1 MANFLREPAQQA
13 RSATLPPAAAAR
25 PRKKPPSL
33 PRNAGFMN
41 PFEIREASQTC
52 RTAQRCKA
60 GLNPFE
66 IREAS
71 QTPGARPP
79 VDPAPSQSLRNQ
91 GSQSDDVSRS
101 DPAVIGLNPFEIREA
116 GQTWTGRRHTL
127 RRSLNPFEIREAGQT
142 RRRAG
147 RAGAALGLNPF
158 EIREAGQTL
167 FNSGM
172 GKSRVSQSL
181 RNQGSRSD

>member
-1 MANFLREPAQQA
+1 MLDLLSIQHR
-13 RSATLPPAAAAR
+13 
-25 PRKKPPSL
+25 
-33 PRNAGFMN
+33 
-41 PFEIREASQTC
+41 
-52 RTAQRCKA
+52 
-60 GLNPFE
+60 LNPFE

-71 QTPGARPP
+71 QTRAIITTT
-79 VDPAPSQSLRNQ
+79 DKKSQSLRNQ